1 MDKTSTLYRDF
12 LQILREEL
20 VPAMGCTE
28 PIALAYGAA
37 VARNTLGSLPERVLV
52 QVSGNLIKNVKS
64 VIVPNT
70 GGLRGIPAAV
80 AAGIVAGDEKRML
93 EVIASVTPQ
102 QKQEILDYLNRHL
115 ISVEAARTELT
126 FDYIVT
132 MWAKEDV
139 VTLRIANY
147 HTNIVHLEKNG
158 EVLIDVPIDGEK
170 EVNLIDRSILS
181 IERIV
186 DFANTADLE
195 DLRPVLEPQVTCNMA
210 IAEEGLKNA
219 YGANVGKILL
229 EGHANSLE
237 RRARAKAAA
246 ASDARMNGCE
256 MPVVIVSGSGNQGI
270 TASVP
275 VIEYARSLGFH
286 DDKLYRAVAVADL
299 CTIHQK
305 DYIGRLSAFCG
316 TVSAGAGAGAGI
328 CYLLGG
334 TYDQIKHTIVNALAI
349 QSGVVCDGAKSSCAA
364 KIAMAVEAGILG
376 YQMYQH
382 GQEFLSGDGI
392 VSAGVESTIQN
403 VGELGRR
410 GMFETD
416 RVIIDMMTQELS

>member
-52 QVSGNLIKNVKS
+52 QVSGNIIKNVKS

-170 EVNLIDRSILS
+170 R
-181 IERIV
+181 
-186 DFANTADLE
+186 
-195 DLRPVLEPQVTCNMA
+195 
-210 IAEEGLKNA
+210 
-219 YGANVGKILL
+219 
-229 EGHANSLE
+229 
-237 RRARAKAAA
+237 
-246 ASDARMNGCE
+246 
-256 MPVVIVSGSGNQGI
+256 
-270 TASVP
+270 
-275 VIEYARSLGFH
+275 
-286 DDKLYRAVAVADL
+286 
-299 CTIHQK
+299 
-305 DYIGRLSAFCG
+305 
-316 TVSAGAGAGAGI
+316 
-328 CYLLGG
+328 
-334 TYDQIKHTIVNALAI
+334 
-349 QSGVVCDGAKSSCAA
+349 
-364 KIAMAVEAGILG
+364 
-376 YQMYQH
+376 
-382 GQEFLSGDGI
+382 
-392 VSAGVESTIQN
+392 
-403 VGELGRR
+403 
-410 GMFETD
+410 
-416 RVIIDMMTQELS
+416 